1 MSHDTAGTDSDVVA
15 DGHTGQDHR
24 PSADP
29 NTIADFY
36 RSRLRTAKSKLTL
49 FPRQSKPFSKI
60 RRMERRVNLNRRVN
74 ECVITDFYAVV
85 VKKNAVH
92 IDFTVISEKDVISV
106 IDIKQRGNPNI
117 FAATAKQL
125 SQHGLLR
132 FQIAGRKCVVLFD
145 QVFSQMPTLQQLGS
159 PQSYNSPAGIFSR
172 SIISFSPIR
181 CFYFTP
187 AGEKS
192 IKKRSR
198 GSAGK
203 QDEVYF

>member
-60 RRMERRVNLNRRVN
+60 RRMERRVNLNRWTN

-106 IDIKQRGNPNI
+106 IDIKQRGNSNI
-117 FAATAKQL
+117 FAAA
-125 SQHGLLR
+125 
-132 FQIAGRKCVVLFD
+132 A
-145 QVFSQMPTLQQLGS
+145 QQ
-159 PQSYNSPAGIFSR
+159 F
-172 SIISFSPIR
+172 F
-181 CFYFTP
+181 
-187 AGEKS
+187 
-192 IKKRSR
+192 
-198 GSAGK
+198 
-203 QDEVYF
+203 

>member
-74 ECVITDFYAVV
+74 ECVITDFYTIV
-85 VKKNAVH
+85 VKKNTVEV
-92 IDFTVISEKDVISV
+92 DFAMISEK
-106 IDIKQRGNPNI
+106 NI
-117 FAATAKQL
+117 FPVIAKKGAVIHTFPPKPPSSCL
-125 SQHGLLR
+125 STDSFAFKSAEERPLYCLIRSLARCQR
-132 FQIAGRKCVVLFD
+132 
-145 QVFSQMPTLQQLGS
+145 SSSSGS

-172 SIISFSPIR
+172 SVISFSPIR

-187 AGEKS
+187 AGEK
-192 IKKRSR
+192 INKKAEPRLR
-198 GSAGK
+198 LLN
-203 QDEVYF
+203 